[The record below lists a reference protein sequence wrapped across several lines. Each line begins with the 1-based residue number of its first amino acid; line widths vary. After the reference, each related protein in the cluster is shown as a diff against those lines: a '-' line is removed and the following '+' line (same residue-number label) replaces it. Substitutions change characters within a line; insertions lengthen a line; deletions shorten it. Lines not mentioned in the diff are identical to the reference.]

1 MVETIAAAMLAN
13 KQLQKGISPGVRAS
27 GPFAKQISQANKSAL
42 KAGMGVAGKAM
53 AAQNQASK
61 SAMRNSSLSAAGKVA
76 GKALGG
82 MGSKFGK

>member
-1 MVETIAAAMLAN
+1 MFGSEAMAAMLAN

-27 GPFAKQISQANKSAL
+27 GPFAKQISQANRSAL

-53 AAQNQASK
+53 AQNQASK